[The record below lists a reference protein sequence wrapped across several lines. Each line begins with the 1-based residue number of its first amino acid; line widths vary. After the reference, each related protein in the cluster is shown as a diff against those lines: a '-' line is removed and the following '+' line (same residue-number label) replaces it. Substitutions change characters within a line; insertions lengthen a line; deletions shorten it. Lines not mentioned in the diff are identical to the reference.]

1 MHSERWLSHIR
12 LHPREKRFNQRHS
25 ISLNHFPRGISLYN
39 WLYKLK
45 SRIVIIHWGYAH
57 LSISRLYS
65 CVYYLSLC
73 YIQVY
78 ISLREYLTFIISLT
92 VRINIAEGIINI
104 IAGTIIIIHQVSW
117 LDSCTTFYNY
127 FSMQMRD
134 YNIHLHISPLMTHT
148 KQLPHLTTTALL
160 LHNRK
165 S

>member
-1 MHSERWLSHIR
+1 MHI
-12 LHPREKRFNQRHS
+12 
-25 ISLNHFPRGISLYN
+25 
-39 WLYKLK
+39 
-45 SRIVIIHWGYAH
+45 
-57 LSISRLYS
+57 
-65 CVYYLSLC
+65 YLSLC

-92 VRINIAEGIINI
+92 VRINIAEGIINT

-127 FSMQMRD
+127 FSMQMWD

-160 LHNRK
+160 RPNTTVNHSSDTAYRRNEEKKRRK
-165 S
+165 RKQSNKKNSLNNTATSRWRSFRKHMTRH